1 MTILWILPTLVTKLE
16 EMTGEYFGE
25 LFGEFFPP
33 SHPCVCDTLFD
44 IFHSC
49 TNILKPTCRD

>member
-25 LFGEFFPP
+25 FFGEFFGKFFPP
-33 SHPCVCDTLFD
+33 SHTCVCDTLLD
-44 IFHSC
+44 IFYYLAKS
-49 TNILKPTCRD
+49 